1 MVVKLG
7 ARGEF
12 HTFAFDGP
20 IFSKPVGI
28 EAGEITER
36 EGFVYA
42 DVLSALGVSALA
54 GGENSFL

>member
-20 IFSKPVGI
+20 MFSKPVGI
-28 EAGEITER
+28 EVGEITER

-42 DVLSALGVSALA
+42 DVLPALGVSALA
-54 GGENSFL
+54 GA